1 MDINHSCVDPSVCVA
16 TISFR
21 FYNSFWLKLIYATSL
36 KSFVKLKY
44 TNLLLKAKILSLVTM
59 LSSRLFHSFMHLIE
73 NKNLFR
79 VLCTRV
85 IWYSWYMDPCIILS
99 LNWKN
104 FSASILS
111 KPFIILNLYSSFII
125 LKSWIWSYLHIAK
138 LADLILL
145 VVVHMINV

>member
-21 FYNSFWLKLIYATSL
+21 FYNSFWLKLIYATSF

-85 IWYSWYMDPCIILS
+85 FLVLLIYGPLYYIVIKLEEPLS
-99 LNWKN
+99 INIVKTIYN
-104 FSASILS
+104 FE
-111 KPFIILNLYSSFII
+111 FIFFIYNFEKLNLVISPYS
-125 LKSWIWSYLHIAK
+125 K
-138 LADLILL
+138 
-145 VVVHMINV
+145 VGRINSLSRCSHD